1 MFSSHTEHADSAK
14 GMGLDRPWV
23 QALPILVLSPEG
35 NPHYLRLQK
44 ALLGSQSEPHCP
56 PQVSDHLLSPG
67 IPSEPGRGWRGRQ
80 RGLDLLLRTCPRQV
94 TAPTALGA
102 FSHSL
107 LCSPFPPHG
116 INVIIAMLQMWD
128 VSLRKITWPPQAT
141 QVVEPTFQARTG
153 SLQKLGSC
161 QGGRVRPPAPV
172 RSPCLGRRKKVHPC
186 SPEG

>member
-1 MFSSHTEHADSAK
+1 MQTPQRGWALTDLGFRLCPFLSSPPRETHTISAYR
-14 GMGLDRPWV
+14 RPCWGASLNPT
-23 QALPILVLSPEG
+23 QA
-35 NPHYLRLQK
+35 
-44 ALLGSQSEPHCP
+44 
-56 PQVSDHLLSPG
+56 SDQLLSPG